1 MSVGN
6 NLPAKDNTRELIF
19 MKSEITKPYV
29 MMRIFIAAFCFCAL
43 FGCKKPYNEAI
54 SPDVIIE
61 QKVDSLLAIMTLDE
75 KIGQM
80 SQVRHFND
88 IEDKDIAEKYIG
100 SVIHTQGP
108 DPGKGAAGWQA
119 RFKTLQEQALSTRL
133 GIPLLFGVDA
143 VHGQNTFQGATV
155 FPHNIGLGAT
165 RNATLVQE
173 IAAITAI
180 ESQATGFNWVFS
192 PCIAIPYNE
201 KWGRVY
207 EAFSESTELTKELTK
222 ASIIGHQGNL
232 SDGHTVMSTAK
243 HFVGDGSTDF
253 GVEGGNTTLNL
264 EELKERLFPPYRV
277 AIEEGVGS
285 VMASFNTMSNQPMHA
300 HKNLITN
307 TLKNEMNFNGI
318 VLTDWKGYSKFGQNK
333 IINAGVDMVMAV
345 DGDLDF
351 FQQGVKRG
359 IKNDSV
365 SIDRINDAV
374 KRILR
379 QKYKLGLFENPFPD
393 STLIPKI
400 GSVPHRDKARQAV
413 RESLVLLKNENN
425 ILPIDKTT
433 KKIVVVGEHANS
445 SGLQSGGWTMS
456 WQGSNEN
463 YKGATTILEGIKN
476 TAKGQVIY
484 DIKATDNHFNA
495 DLAIVVV
502 GETPYAEMF
511 GDIGHGSN
519 TRTLTLT
526 KEHQNYI
533 NTYTENGVKTI
544 VVLISGRPL
553 VVTNQIEKSD
563 AFVAAWLPGSEGDGI
578 AEVLFGDYN
587 FKGKLPHFW
596 PKSLEDFN
604 GKYGP
609 NFWDKSITPLFEYGY
624 GLNYKLRKNQTK

>member
-1 MSVGN
+1 MNAGIS
-6 NLPAKDNTRELIF
+6 LPPKDNTRELIS
-19 MKSEITKPYV
+19 MKNKITKPYI
-29 MMRIFIAAFCFCAL
+29 MMRIFIAVFCFCA
-43 FGCKKPYNEAI
+43 FFRCKKPTNKVI

-80 SQVRHFND
+80 SQVRHFAD
-88 IEDKDIAEKYIG
+88 IIDKDIAEKFIG

-108 DPGKGAAGWQA
+108 DPGKDAAGWQA
-119 RFKTLQEQALSTRL
+119 RFKTLQELALSTRL
-133 GIPLLFGVDA
+133 GIPLLFAVDA

-165 RNATLVQE
+165 RNTTLVQE

-207 EAFSESTELTKELTK
+207 EAFSESTELTNELTK
-222 ASIIGHQGNL
+222 ALIIGLQGNL
-232 SDGHTVMSTAK
+232 SDPKTVMATAK
-243 HFVGDGSTDF
+243 HFVGDGATDF
-253 GVEGGNTTLNL
+253 GVEGGNTTLNI
-264 EELKERLFPPYRV
+264 EQIEERLLPPYRV
-277 AIEEGVGS
+277 AVNEGVGS
-285 VMASFNTMSNQPMHA
+285 VMASFNTMSGQPMHA

-307 TLKNEMNFNGI
+307 LLKKEMNFKGI
-318 VLTDWKGYSKFGQNK
+318 VVTDWKGYSKFGQNK
-333 IINAGVDMVMAV
+333 IINAGVDIVMAV

-365 SIDRINDAV
+365 SIARINDAV

-379 QKYKLGLFENPFPD
+379 QKYRLGLFENPYPD
-393 STLIPKI
+393 STLISKI
-400 GSVPHRDKARQAV
+400 GSESHRNKAKQAV
-413 RESLVLLKNENN
+413 RESLVLLKNEKN
-425 ILPIDKTT
+425 ILPIDKTS

-456 WQGSNEN
+456 WQGSDEN

-476 TAKGQVIY
+476 TAKGDVVY
-484 DIKATDNHFNA
+484 DLNATGNHFNA

-502 GETPYAEMF
+502 GETPYAEVF
-511 GDIGHGSN
+511 GDIGHESN

-526 KEHQNYI
+526 KEHQDYI
-533 NTYTENGVKTI
+533 NTYTEKGVKTI

-553 VVTNQIEKSD
+553 VVTDQINKSD
-563 AFVAAWLPGSEGDGI
+563 AFVAAWLPGSEGNGI
-578 AEVLFGDYN
+578 AEVLFGDYD
-587 FKGKLPHFW
+587 FKGKLPHSW
-596 PKSLEDFN
+596 PKSLEDFK

-624 GLNYKLRKNQTK
+624 GLNYKLKN